1 CTALLDRHS
10 SVRMEA
16 RYWLERIDPIDV
28 AAFYRRALS
37 AGEQA
42 KPYSVISGLGETG
55 SDSDAQLLLPYT
67 SDRSAKIRKA
77 AIRALGRLSQGEHLT
92 AFLSGLIDE
101 APSVSREAM
110 GALFGKVSLVGNE
123 RLWQIFC
130 STSHAHVKRNVLSLL
145 ERYGKWDSI
154 YFMVKA
160 IADPDVSVAELAL
173 LNIQGWLW
181 RYNRT

>member
-1 CTALLDRHS
+1 
-10 SVRMEA
+10 
-16 RYWLERIDPIDV
+16 
-28 AAFYRRALS
+28 
-37 AGEQA
+37 
-42 KPYSVISGLGETG
+42 
-55 SDSDAQLLLPYT
+55 
-67 SDRSAKIRKA
+67 DRSAKIRKA

-110 GALFGKVSLVGNE
+110 GALFGKVSLVSNE

-181 RYNRT
+181 RYNRTFSSPAPDQLANLGSALQDCGDLLDEKTREHLWFCLRGWR